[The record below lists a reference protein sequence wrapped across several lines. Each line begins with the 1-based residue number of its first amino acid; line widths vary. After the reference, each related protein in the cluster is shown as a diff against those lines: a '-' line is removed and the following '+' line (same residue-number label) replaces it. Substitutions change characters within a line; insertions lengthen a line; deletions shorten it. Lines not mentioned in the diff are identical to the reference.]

1 MSYIYDIAAVAIIII
16 LSVIGYKKG
25 ILISLL
31 GIVSLVAAGAVSF
44 FFSDMAI
51 GLLGFENYAWSK
63 PAFKVGMFALACVL
77 FGVLSRWISKGVN
90 KIPVLGKTN
99 KILGAFLGFLQSL
112 LILFIIY
119 SLLWCILKYIPIEKN
134 RFFES
139 FSNSYIYKLFDEY
152 VFIYYTNLKI

>member
-112 LILFIIY
+112 LILFIISLFSSNPFTIPSLIIVSIKAAKAY
-119 SLLWCILKYIPIEKN
+119 LLSTYIFTLSLL
-134 RFFES
+134 FF
-139 FSNSYIYKLFDEY
+139 
-152 VFIYYTNLKI
+152 